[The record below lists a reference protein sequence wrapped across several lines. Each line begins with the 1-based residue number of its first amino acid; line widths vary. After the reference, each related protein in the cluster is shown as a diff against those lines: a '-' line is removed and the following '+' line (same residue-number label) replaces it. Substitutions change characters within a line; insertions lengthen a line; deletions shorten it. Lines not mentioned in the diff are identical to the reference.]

1 MYATPQFVIFP
12 HTTQGFGGSKWT
24 TQPTSS
30 IIFPFLFKI
39 RALKKGNHLEPEK
52 YPTTAS
58 LHVLIPQIWL
68 KKIERN
74 LVRRYKELYDL
85 LTPEEKAELER
96 RRKRRQHYKKKIAW
110 TKAHP
115 KKKRRY

>member
-39 RALKKGNHLEPEK
+39 RALKKENHLGTREVSDNGELARP
-52 YPTTAS
+52 YPTD
-58 LHVLIPQIWL
+58 
-68 KKIERN
+68 
-74 LVRRYKELYDL
+74 LVKEDR
-85 LTPEEKAELER
+85 EKPREAL
-96 RRKRRQHYKKKIAW
+96 
-110 TKAHP
+110 
-115 KKKRRY
+115 